1 MTFFL
6 NKINYYY
13 FGDCVKK
20 NIKIILIGSLIGVI
34 ISGIFVYSFYFKKT
48 NEKNTVSVFQAGV
61 FKDENSA
68 QKKAN
73 ELNGIVYKDGRY
85 YRVYVAVYKNEE
97 IIARMEEYYKK
108 NDINYYIKSLN
119 VNSDYLNVLNKYEKM
134 LEASNDE
141 EIYDDLNL
149 LLLKKLES
157 NIL

>member
-1 MTFFL
+1 
-6 NKINYYY
+6 
-13 FGDCVKK
+13 
-20 NIKIILIGSLIGVI
+20 
-34 ISGIFVYSFYFKKT
+34 
-48 NEKNTVSVFQAGV
+48 
-61 FKDENSA
+61 
-68 QKKAN
+68 
-73 ELNGIVYKDGRY
+73 
-85 YRVYVAVYKNEE
+85 
-97 IIARMEEYYKK
+97 MEEYYKK